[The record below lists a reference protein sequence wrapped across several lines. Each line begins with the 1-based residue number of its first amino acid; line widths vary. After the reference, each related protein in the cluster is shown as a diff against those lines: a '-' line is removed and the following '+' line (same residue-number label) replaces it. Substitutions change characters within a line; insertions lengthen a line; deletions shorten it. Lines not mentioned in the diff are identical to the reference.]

1 MEKET
6 KERISAYKEDILK
19 TRAKGLGSS
28 DAALVT
34 SCAKSGSL
42 TQTME
47 LRLAQMLG
55 LAPRPDIKTA
65 AMALGDAVENRI
77 YQDYADTVDGIV
89 RSNPYYASE
98 RLEKQF
104 GFAVFNHIDVEIEA
118 DDELVWVEC
127 KASVHTTDEVE
138 SRYAAQLAWH
148 WMLLTEKA
156 ASMGKRARLFLAH
169 YPTDGMQSHVTE
181 SGDEELDNYDAGKLV
196 QREIKYSSIMA
207 VTQDIF
213 KGLGVVRDALKDF
226 KYAPDEEIDESQL
239 PEDTR
244 QAISGISNLIQM
256 VKEAEGKIAEF
267 KERMLKAMEEG
278 GLKSI
283 KCQTFRIS
291 YVAPTTQT
299 SLDQTALKRE
309 MPDIY
314 NKYYNKTSAKKAY
327 VQIK

>member
-34 SCAKSGSL
+34 SCAKAGSL
-42 TQTME
+42 TRTME

-65 AMALGDAVENRI
+65 AMALGDAVENIIFR
-77 YQDYADTVDGIV
+77 DYADTLDAIV
-89 RSNPYYASE
+89 RSNPYYESE
-98 RLEKQF
+98 DLKQKY

-127 KASVHTTDEVE
+127 KASVHTTDEIE
-138 SRYAAQLAWH
+138 RIYAAQLAWH

-156 ASMGKRARLFLAH
+156 ASQGKRARLFLAH
-169 YPTDGMQSHVTE
+169 YPTDGMQTHVTA
-181 SGDEELDNYDAGKLV
+181 SGDEELDNYEPGRLV
-196 QREIKYSSIMA
+196 QKEIKYSSVMN
-207 VTQDIF
+207 DIKDIY

-226 KYAPDEEIDESQL
+226 HWEPDEEIDESQL

-283 KCQTFRIS
+283 KCQAFRIS
-291 YVAPTTQT
+291 YVAPSTQT

-314 NKYYNKTSAKKAY
+314 NKYYTKQSAKKAY